1 MSFDPT
7 ALGIS
12 LSIVGCILF
21 ACLEFY
27 KNKDL
32 EIGNIALVFLAIFA
46 ISAGA
51 ELIYAALKGDPN
63 NLPSSWREYLGVAG
77 MVGIGLSL
85 NFVISAVKK
94 VLREPSEVQ
103 DSSPANE

>member
-1 MSFDPT
+1 MSFDST
-7 ALGIS
+7 ALGIG
-12 LSIVGCILF
+12 LSILGCILF
-21 ACLEFY
+21 AALEFY
-27 KNKDL
+27 KNKDF

-46 ISAGA
+46 ISAGV

-85 NFVISAVKK
+85 NFVITAVKK
-94 VLREPSEVQ
+94 VLTDPAETQS
-103 DSSPANE
+103 SSPASE

>member
-1 MSFDPT
+1 MSFDST
-7 ALGIS
+7 AIGIC
-12 LSIVGCILF
+12 LSILGCFLF
-21 ACLEFY
+21 ASLEFY
-27 KNKDL
+27 KNKDF

-46 ISAGA
+46 ISAGV

-77 MVGIGLSL
+77 MVGIGLSI

-94 VLREPSEVQ
+94 VLTGPAEIQS
-103 DSSPANE
+103 SSPASE